1 MATAVDA
8 GMVTLSYDQFLG
20 SVSESIVITCSNWR
34 NPILKTDQDGYKIRT
49 YGQDGNLL
57 V

>member
-1 MATAVDA
+1 
-8 GMVTLSYDQFLG
+8 MVTLSYDQFLG